1 MYLKRITLMG
11 FKSFADRI
19 SLNFEKNEITGI
31 VGPNGSG
38 KSNVIDAVRW
48 VMGEQNAKMLRG
60 EVATDI
66 IFSGSEKRKA
76 LGMAEVTLVFDN
88 KEMGSYCP
96 EEYRYEEEIA
106 LTRRLYLDGQR
117 EFLINKR
124 ACRLKDIV
132 SFFVA
137 SGIGGRSYSMIQQ
150 GQVDRILQ
158 AKPEQLREIVE
169 EAAGIVIF
177 KRKHDETKKKLE
189 NTQQNIDRLGDIS
202 KEVETRLDALEE
214 QASKARKWKEYTEKL
229 SEREKY
235 YVEQSYILHN
245 EKKKSLLIEKE
256 EIDFERIRLATEE
269 EKCQQEL
276 EKFQKQ
282 LAETDP
288 ELSLINEEITK
299 VREGLAVS
307 ETRLIA
313 ADSILEGASKRKA
326 SLDADITSETK
337 SLEVFTAETSV
348 LEDEYKKA
356 KTVTENAEEFLENF
370 KGQIEGY
377 LEQELVVENKLED
390 LKQEMLDVERDL
402 TAASL
407 RFDAIKSQTLD
418 YQEEEKSFN
427 TKLMGF
433 ENEHSQVLILVDSA
447 IVKLKNKE
455 NELSARKAQQ
465 TQLEDKITKNKDD
478 QERAYSNL
486 ETCKHKY
493 IETST
498 RYNYYKDLKHW
509 TQDVEEWLPEKA
521 FMLSSALATSG
532 TERIL
537 EGDLLKAFGKW
548 SERIVVQDE
557 SALEKIEEQVKV
569 SRVGPIPITYLG
581 GEFSLSEEDKTWL
594 DERNLKPLSSRL
606 DLEKTNK
613 DLLSLLSRVYISEEM
628 SISEEN
634 LRGKPSEIIIFTQG
648 AYVYT
653 NVYDFNLGVGSEE
666 TALSIENQKVEL
678 KEKTKKS
685 LERVEEETK
694 KHKKIKEE
702 EEKLTREYRVLVEEH
717 HTVKQE
723 HLGFLGDLQGL
734 KQRANAKQEQIQQIR
749 MEQKAFL
756 EKNAAIRTEKIALE
770 ASLRKLENQRKEYE
784 QEEEDLKELRED
796 ARDRNEEVKRQLEA
810 FRFDKISAE
819 TKLQTFEISYKRNE
833 EQKSR
838 YKERLSKLIGEL
850 AEVEKAEKESRSE
863 KQELEEKLIILADQ
877 KAKLENLLSNK
888 RSENSALTEA
898 IRKFEK
904 EIRQLRSESD
914 KLQNKIQEKR
924 SAMEKLDMLLEGVV
938 EMALERCHIKNLSE
952 LVLQKD
958 EEFQIQNVYKQITSL
973 KTKIEGI
980 GPINMM
986 AVEEYD
992 ELVKRRDFINAQK
1005 EEVYA
1010 AINLLQLAIEEITKI
1025 SEEKFLAAYNTLN
1038 NEFKELFPILFPRG
1052 KGELVL
1058 TDIKKPLEAGVEI
1071 MVRLPGKNMQ
1081 NMRLFSGGEKALT
1094 AIALIFALLKSKP
1107 TPFCFLDEVD
1117 AALDEANVG
1126 HYNRLLESLSDKF
1139 QFIVI
1144 THRRGTMEVLDTLY
1158 GVTMQEPGVSK
1169 VVGVDLSKSLP
1180 AHLQKAF
1187 KEKENTPKIEGSIK
1201 KPEYML

>member
-1 MYLKRITLMG
+1 MG

-19 SLNFEKNEITGI
+19 SLNFEKSEITGI

-229 SEREKY
+229 VEREKH

-256 EIDFERIRLATEE
+256 GIDFERIRLATEE

-276 EKFQKQ
+276 ENFQKQ

-299 VREGLAVS
+299 VREGLAIS

-313 ADSILEGASKRKA
+313 ADSTMEGASKRKL

-337 SLEVFTAETSV
+337 SLEVFTAESSV

-356 KTVTENAEEFLENF
+356 KAVTENAEEFLENF

-377 LEQELVVENKLED
+377 LEQELVVENKLDD
-390 LKQEMLDVERDL
+390 LKQEMLEVERDL

-407 RFDAIKSQTLD
+407 RFDAIKSQALD

-447 IVKLKNKE
+447 FVKLKNKE

-465 TQLEDKITKNKDD
+465 TQLEDKITKNKED

-509 TQDVEEWLPEKA
+509 TEDVKEWLPEKA
-521 FMLSSALATSG
+521 FMLSSALAICG
-532 TERIL
+532 TERVL
-537 EGDLLKAFGKW
+537 EGDILKAFGKW
-548 SERIVVQDE
+548 SERIVIEDE
-557 SALEKIEEQVKV
+557 SALEQIEEQVKV
-569 SRVGPIPITYLG
+569 SRAGPVPITYLG
-581 GEFSLSEEDKTWL
+581 REFSLSEEDKTWL
-594 DERNLKPLSSRL
+594 EERNLKPLSSRL

-613 DLLSLLSRVYISEEM
+613 ALFSLLSRIYLSEEI
-628 SISEEN
+628 SLSEET

-653 NVYDFNLGVGSEE
+653 NAYDFNLGVGSEE

-678 KEKTKKS
+678 KEKTKKA

-702 EEKLTREYRVLVEEH
+702 EEKLTREYRLLVEEH

-734 KQRANAKQEQIQQIR
+734 KQKANAKQEQIQQIR
-749 MEQKAFL
+749 MEQKAFF
-756 EKNAAIRTEKIALE
+756 EKNAATRTEKIALE
-770 ASLRKLENQRKEYE
+770 ANLRKLESQRKEYE

-833 EQKSR
+833 EQKCR

-850 AEVEKAEKESRSE
+850 AEVEKAEKESWAE
-863 KQELEEKLIILADQ
+863 KQELEEKLIVLADQ

-888 RSENSALTEA
+888 RSENSALTEG

-924 SAMEKLDMLLEGVV
+924 SAMEKLDMLLEGVL

-1058 TDIKKPLEAGVEI
+1058 TDTKKPLEAGVEI